1 MPKADSSLTMLVVAA
16 GLALGIGY
24 YVPQILSQ
32 KPTPAYAAKAEETPK
47 AAQVQAQ
54 VQAQTPAPAP
64 QRPVWATSAPGR
76 VEPAGGEIRMS
87 AQVPGR
93 VTEVLVG
100 INDKVAA
107 GDLLIRLAD
116 DDLAARVNAARAE
129 VAVRKRDRDNES
141 VNKAAQD
148 RRAAEDRLAD
158 AEQKLSFAR
167 EDLDRALKLKR
178 TGATGSATEVDKARE
193 AAAKAG
199 DQVEQAR
206 TNLRKVMSN
215 DAPAPTRLEA
225 ALAAARAELSL
236 AEAALER
243 TRIRAPSNGS
253 ILQINARVGETV
265 APSPE
270 NLLVVL
276 GDVTSL
282 RVRAEFEER
291 DIGKVRVGQGAV
303 VRSDAFPGK
312 DFEGSVSSLARSLGP
327 SRLGQRGPRRPT
339 DIDVLEVIIDL
350 SGQPPLLPGMRVDVF
365 LKADASAAPSATA
378 VPMQAKRT

>member
-1 MPKADSSLTMLVVAA
+1 MLVVAA

-24 YVPQILSQ
+24 YVPQTLSQ
-32 KPTPAYAAKAEETPK
+32 KATPAFAAKAEETPK
-47 AAQVQAQ
+47 TAQA
-54 VQAQTPAPAP
+54 PAPAA

-76 VEPAGGEIRMS
+76 VEPSGGEIRMS

-100 INDKVAA
+100 VNDKVNA

-116 DDLAARVNAARAE
+116 DDLAARVNATRAE

-141 VNKAAQD
+141 VAKPAQD

-158 AEQKLSFAR
+158 AEQKLSFSR
-167 EDLDRALKLKR
+167 EDLDRALKQKR
-178 TGATGSATEVDKARE
+178 AGTGAAADIDKARD
-193 AAAKAG
+193 AVAKAG
-199 DQVEQAR
+199 DQLEQAR
-206 TNLRKVMSN
+206 TNLRKVVSN
-215 DAPAPTRLEA
+215 DPPAPTRLEA
-225 ALAAARAELSL
+225 ALTAARAELSL
-236 AEAALER
+236 ADAALER

-253 ILQINARVGETV
+253 VLQLNARVGETV

-270 NLLVVL
+270 NLLVVV

-312 DFEGSVSSLARSLGP
+312 DYEGTVSSLARSLGP
-327 SRLGQRGPRRPT
+327 SKLGQRGPRRPT

-350 SGQPPLLPGMRVDVF
+350 TGEPPLLPGMRVDVF
-365 LKADASAAPSATA
+365 LKADVSPSAAAGPAQ
-378 VPMQAKRT
+378 PRRT